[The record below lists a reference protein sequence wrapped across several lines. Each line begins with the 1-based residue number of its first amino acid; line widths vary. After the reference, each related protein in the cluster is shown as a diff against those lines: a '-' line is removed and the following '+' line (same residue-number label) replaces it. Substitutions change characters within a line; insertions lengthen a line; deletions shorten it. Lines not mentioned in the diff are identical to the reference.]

1 MAPNPKTLCFLLNL
15 TILLALATHALSAG
29 RIIPAHSENTDP
41 KKPQWF
47 IDTDGSF
54 LVPGVGRYTFP
65 GVGTPFNPFTYNPV
79 TGTSGGVATP
89 TGLLALDRVAVFQ
102 VVMIRS
108 SRQPPVVR
116 SQAPWF
122 VLEFV

>member
-1 MAPNPKTLCFLLNL
+1 MAPNPRTLRFLLNL

-29 RIIPAHSENTDP
+29 RMTPTHSENTDP
-41 KKPQWF
+41 KKPQSF

-54 LVPGVGRYTFP
+54 LIPGVGRYTFP

-89 TGLLALDRVAVFQ
+89 TGFASAGSGGNIPSGDDTFVPTTPGGEVPSA
-102 VVMIRS
+102 
-108 SRQPPVVR
+108 VVR
-116 SQAPWF
+116 P
-122 VLEFV
+122 